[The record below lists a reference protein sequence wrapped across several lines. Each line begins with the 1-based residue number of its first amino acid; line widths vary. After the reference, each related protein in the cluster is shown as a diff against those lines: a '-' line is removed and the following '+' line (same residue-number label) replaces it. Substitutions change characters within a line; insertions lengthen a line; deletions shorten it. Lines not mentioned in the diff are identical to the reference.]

1 MSGRKDEKWL
11 DEQLRRAVGSVTPTF
26 DAEGW
31 KRKYAGEFQTLL
43 RRGQPSAGCA
53 PHTNPQENAGVQRT
67 PCILVLRRSVVKLA
81 FAAAVL
87 VGAGVLLLGRFG
99 PRSEQPP
106 GHPQQVVGQTPAQMV
121 SMIALSTAFR
131 RGGMEAL
138 DQQCER
144 ALEKLGPRP
153 SSVSMQELLKDFS
166 STGKER
172 TNI

>member
-1 MSGRKDEKWL
+1 MSGRRDEKWL
-11 DEQLRRAVGSVTPTF
+11 DEQLRRAVDSATPTF

-31 KRKYAGEFQTLL
+31 KRKYAAEFQTLL
-43 RRGQPSAGCA
+43 RRGQPSAGGA
-53 PHTNPQENAGVQRT
+53 SHTNPQENLGVHST
-67 PCILVLRRSVVKLA
+67 PCILVFRRSVVKLA

-99 PRSEQPP
+99 PRPEPPP

-138 DQQCER
+138 DRQCEQ

-153 SSVSMQELLKDFS
+153 NSVSMQELLKDLS